1 MSSVQFAPL
10 CLALLAITACSE
22 NAATTSAP
30 QPPVVSHVAI
40 AENPNNALSL
50 VVSATARNA
59 DSIRVLYQSAR
70 GEADATPFTAVR
82 SASDTKIVVI
92 GLRASNAYSLI
103 VEGIGP
109 AGRAAS
115 EPQSAT
121 TGELPL
127 AIRSL
132 RFIGTGH
139 ASDGFNLV
147 VPILPDTSMSADGFV
162 LAFDDAGEIRWYHR
176 FPGAWPVEAKQQ
188 PNGHITVFVGRS
200 YGWQPNAGAFIE
212 LTPAG
217 ETVRTFAA
225 ANGYYTDPHE
235 LLLGFRDTTVV
246 AAHLLGYELRN
257 YDLSSIGGSP
267 QTLLAVH
274 TIERHSATGAVS
286 FRWSS
291 SDIFTPAD
299 WPLPNPRAVDL
310 VHPSSLAI
318 APDGAYVVS
327 LQGMD
332 EITKIDSTSG
342 AVLWRLGGRHN
353 QFQILDDPLKGFL
366 GQHNVQVLAN
376 GHLLMLDDHF
386 RGVSAPARAVEYSL
400 DTQSMVA
407 RMVWQYQPSG
417 AVISPSMG
425 SVQRLPDGATL
436 VGFGAAG
443 RVDEVAGDGS
453 VIWSATLRSGD
464 TRTIAFY
471 RVVRVV
477 SLYEDRNVEMI
488 R

>member
-1 MSSVQFAPL
+1 MPSVQFVPSV
-10 CLALLAITACSE
+10 LAMLAFIACSDY
-22 NAATTSAP
+22 AAPTVAR
-30 QPPVVSHVAI
+30 QPPVVSRVTI
-40 AENPNNALSL
+40 AENPNNTLSL
-50 VVSATARNA
+50 IVSATVRNA
-59 DSIRVLYQSAR
+59 DSVRVRYLTTA
-70 GEADATPFTAVR
+70 GEAGATPFTAVR
-82 SASDTKIVVI
+82 ATTDTKLAVL
-92 GLRASNAYSLI
+92 GLRASSAYSMI
-103 VEGIGP
+103 VEAIGP
-109 AGRAAS
+109 AGRAVS
-115 EPQSAT
+115 DSQSAT
-121 TGELPL
+121 TGELPVT
-127 AIRSL
+127 IRSL

-212 LTPAG
+212 LTPSG

-225 ANGYYTDPHE
+225 ASGYYTDPHE

-267 QTLLAVH
+267 QTTLAVH

-318 APDGAYVVS
+318 TPDGAYVVS

-376 GHLLMLDDHF
+376 GHLIMLDDHF
-386 RGVSAPARAVEYSL
+386 RGVPAPARAVEYSL

-425 SVQRLPDGATL
+425 SVQRLPNGATL

-443 RVDEVAGDGS
+443 RIDEVAGDGS

-464 TRTIAFY
+464 TRAIAFY
-471 RVVRVV
+471 RAVRVV
-477 SLYEDRNVEMI
+477 SLYEDRVLK
-488 R
+488 